1 MLKKQ
6 NRLSRTQFNTHFRS
20 GKRHH
25 FEHLTIIH
33 SSGPTFLSAVVV
45 GKKVAKSAVRRNTLR
60 RRVFARLSQVQNES
74 SPTGVFIII
83 IKPSFNSLSRAA
95 ADELVH
101 KSIAVLLQST

>member
-1 MLKKQ
+1 
-6 NRLSRTQFNTHFRS
+6 
-20 GKRHH
+20 
-25 FEHLTIIH
+25 
-33 SSGPTFLSAVVV
+33 
-45 GKKVAKSAVRRNTLR
+45 
-60 RRVFARLSQVQNES
+60 LSQVQNES